1 MDATNEYC
9 RIGEV
14 TARKSLKAFCNLIN
28 ALHASQYLQKPD
40 QKDLTQLLDVNNQQ
54 GFPGCI
60 GSLDLMHWAWKN
72 CPSAMA
78 GQYKGKEKRPTVVLE
93 AVADQ
98 QLWIWHVFFGTVG
111 ALNNINVLDKLSSF
125 DN

>member
-1 MDATNEYC
+1 MDATNEYY

-28 ALHASQYLQKPD
+28 ALYGSRYLRKPD
-40 QKDLTQLLDVNNQQ
+40 QKDLTQLLDVNNRR

-60 GSLDLMHWAWKN
+60 GSLDCMHWAWKN

-78 GQYKGKEKRPTVVLE
+78 GQYKGKEKQPTVVLE
-93 AVADQ
+93 AVANQ
-98 QLWIWHVFFGTVG
+98 RLWIWHCWRVKRHQCTPKIAV
-111 ALNNINVLDKLSSF
+111 V
-125 DN
+125 